1 MFSEAI
7 RIVMD
12 GLKNSES
19 LDYIT
24 SNNYQKDI
32 NDIRYLLDLDK
43 NEEIG
48 LNAFKMIVQDN
59 LISDNVILDEQKR
72 IDTKERLRKSYK
84 KIKYFC
90 DRMEYLGIICEDKDA
105 QSTIIN
111 YYKSTIIKT
120 YEKLKPLIEKTR
132 QEQNNKELFI
142 HYESL
147 YNLSLQQSNT
157 TTNNKMKTKKKIL
170 MVALMMLFSATAM
183 QAQTYEW
190 QKTPKEGE
198 KEVEM
203 IIDTVYGSFKR
214 TSYIHGVT
222 SCDDRRNYSVEQ
234 LYKFVLD
241 KLKVKIGEK
250 YPDFAL
256 RQFKWRVE
264 DENVDYYYY
273 DNNKLKYSI
282 THRYYYISAILVIPG
297 VTKPIENPLEKAVDK
312 ALLEVREGARIAID
326 QIRVPSGT
334 DKEEYKDEV
343 VEILLDKGFK
353 VVAKEYME
361 RLYEE
366 QQSQQSGIYNDRT
379 TVKENNLSA
388 VGYYL
393 NVKLTDTALRVQ
405 IINVSTGEYEGNV
418 TIKLQE

>member
-214 TSYIHGVT
+214 TSYIHGLT